1 MTLPSHR
8 RLFRI
13 TTRSKQLI
21 SIELINLFKLHWR
34 LCCHSNN
41 RNKRNSQISSSIN
54 TDNIRISANEYA
66 NRKIHRWYIQFYQFK
81 DLLLCDKLTLP
92 RNHIDSHMRPSVSMF
107 KSNTIRT
114 VTLIVSG
121 HSQFEY
127 RSDSGKTILFSL
139 GLIKFQLIQRG
150 KPLHISIGWRF
161 SQIFD

>member
-41 RNKRNSQISSSIN
+41 RNKRNSQISSSID

-92 RNHIDSHMRPSVSMF
+92 PTQPHRFSHETVCINVQIEYYTHGNANCFRSL
-107 KSNTIRT
+107 TIRIPKR
-114 VTLIVSG
+114 LWKN
-121 HSQFEY
+121 HSVFPWIDQIPT
-127 RSDSGKTILFSL
+127 DSERETTAY
-139 GLIKFQLIQRG
+139 
-150 KPLHISIGWRF
+150 
-161 SQIFD
+161 